1 MAPLAE
7 NPKPIILLVFF
18 KQNAF
23 PQELPYENHFG
34 TGGSV
39 TIMILLWRFR
49 DHNGFALEI
58 IFTNMILHVQGSSWR
73 HFVPST
79 VTGAPGLP
87 APGLGRVC
95 FLWPGFGQGVRPP
108 LRLWDMHAPSTSGL
122 AKGRLPCRGPGRG
135 MPSLAPVWARY
146 VSYGRGWQARAV
158 IFRSL
163 MPLSRNH

>member
-1 MAPLAE
+1 MFE
-7 NPKPIILLVFF
+7 KQ
-18 KQNAF
+18 KQNDRF
-23 PQELPYENHFG
+23 GVFGKWRQELPWENDFENE
-34 TGGSV
+34 GSV
-39 TIMILLWRFR
+39 TKWFCGGRQ
-49 DHNGFALEI
+49 G
-58 IFTNMILHVQGSSWR
+58 TSVQGSSWR

-108 LRLWDMHAPSTSGL
+108 LRLWDTHAPSTSGL

-146 VSYGRGWQARAV
+146 VSYGQGWQARAV